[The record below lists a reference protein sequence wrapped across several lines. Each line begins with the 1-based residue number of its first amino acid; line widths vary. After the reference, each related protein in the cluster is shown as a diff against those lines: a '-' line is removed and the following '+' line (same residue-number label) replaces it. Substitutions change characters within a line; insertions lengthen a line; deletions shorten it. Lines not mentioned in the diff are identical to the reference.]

1 MNLEEYIARRE
12 ARDPEFAAARQAL
25 EPQQEFRRALI
36 KARLERGLT
45 QRAMA
50 EKLGVKQSALA
61 RWEAGETVPTLSTLF
76 RVAQVLGLEF
86 SITPECPLAVA
97 AH

>member
-1 MNLEEYIARRE
+1 MNLEDYITARE
-12 ARDPEFAAARQAL
+12 ARDPEFAAAREAL
-25 EPQQEFRRALI
+25 RPQYEFRRALI

-61 RWEAGETVPTLSTLF
+61 RWEAGETLPTLTTLY
-76 RVAQVLGLEF
+76 RLAQVLDLEF
-86 SITPECPLAVA
+86 AITPERPLVVVS
-97 AH
+97 H

>member
-1 MNLEEYIARRE
+1 MNLEEYIAKRE

-25 EPQQEFRRALI
+25 EPQYEFRRALI

-50 EKLGVKQSALA
+50 EMLGVKQSALA
-61 RWEAGETVPTLSTLF
+61 RWEAGETLPTLTTLF
-76 RVAQVLGLEF
+76 RVAQVLDLEF
-86 SITPECPLAVA
+86 SVTPERPLVVVP
-97 AH
+97 H